1 MKPLL
6 ARDVFDAEC
15 GCSETP
21 RRLWAFAWVKFIR
34 MLDIV
39 LIVVIISQV
48 IIVSLVA
55 FVSHETVVSLVAFI
69 SQSSSS
75 ISCSVCITN

>member
-1 MKPLL
+1 MPEPPLSACGACFVASWSFGLVKPLL

-21 RRLWAFAWVKFIR
+21 RRLWAFAWVKFIE

-39 LIVVIISQV
+39 FI
-48 IIVSLVA
+48 VA
-55 FVSHETVVSLVAFI
+55 FSSHGALYHF
-69 SQSSSS
+69 
-75 ISCSVCITN
+75 